1 MMRLSKLFT
10 SNLFT
15 FFKTIRLRHKAKKRR
30 TKPARCLAQFK
41 KKYPRYKIG
50 SKCYGLPIIKHPHKD
65 ATLSIGSYCSFAE
78 NVQIFLGGMHHTDWV
93 TTYLFPAYEENC
105 QHIEN
110 WALTNGNV
118 TIGNDVWLCANC
130 VILSGVTIGD
140 GAVVANGAIVTK
152 DVPPYAIVGG
162 NPAKLI
168 RWRFDESTRNALQ
181 ASAWWDWPEQE
192 ILSVVDKLCSENI
205 EAFLIYAKNRK

>member
-1 MMRLSKLFT
+1 MFNLSKFSIFLK
-10 SNLFT
+10 S
-15 FFKTIRLRHKAKKRR
+15 LRQQHKAKKRR
-30 TKPARCLAQFK
+30 NKPARSVAKFK
-41 KKYPRYKIG
+41 QKYPHYKIG
-50 SKCYGLPIIKHPHKD
+50 SKCYGLPVVKHPHKD
-65 ATLSIGSYCSFAE
+65 ATLTIGSYCSFAE
-78 NVQIFLGGMHHTDWV
+78 NVQIFMGGMHHTDWV

-105 QHIEN
+105 QHINN

-130 VILSGVTIGD
+130 IILSGVRIGD

-168 RWRFDESTRNALQ
+168 RWRFDEKTREELLQ
-181 ASAWWDWPEQE
+181 AAWWDWPDDE
-192 ILSVVDKLCSENI
+192 ILSLVDLLCSDNVE
-205 EAFLIYAKNRK
+205 ELICYAKNRK